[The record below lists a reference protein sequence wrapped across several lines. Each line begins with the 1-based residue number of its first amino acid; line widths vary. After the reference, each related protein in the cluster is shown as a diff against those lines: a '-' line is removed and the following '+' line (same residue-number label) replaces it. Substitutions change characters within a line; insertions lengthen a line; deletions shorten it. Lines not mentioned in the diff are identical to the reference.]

1 MVHSIVWKFEKIW
14 VSGTLII
21 IRKRTNER
29 TDRHEDPYILSTLVE
44 RGIKKTPQK
53 EPQNKAKYLVH
64 WLKGLRD
71 MVFNDAFNNIL
82 AISWSSVLLVEETG
96 VPGEN
101 HRPDAS
107 HRHSLSHKVVSITPR
122 LGGLRTHNFGDE
134 KNVKYNY
141 TIVKWNIVIN
151 KKKITGHCTVFCCI
165 IC

>member
-1 MVHSIVWKFEKIW
+1 MGEWYFNYYPETTSVMD
-14 VSGTLII
+14 G
-21 IRKRTNER
+21 RTNGR
-29 TDRHEDPYILSTLVE
+29 TDTKIPIYRRLSSSG
-44 RGIKKTPQK
+44 GIKKTPQK

-107 HRHSLSHKVVSITPR
+107 HRHSLSHKVASITPR
-122 LGGLRTHNFGDE
+122 LGGLRNRNFGDE

-151 KKKITGHCTVFCCI
+151 KKKILVIVLCSVV
-165 IC
+165 